1 MTRNDHL
8 VFYLNICFLYV
19 QDNKV
24 EPQRYYELFEKDTI
38 KFGNSRYDI
47 YGRLNHPFSKD
58 GYFQLIHVFK
68 LNSLYIY
75 LQFNAHNPR
84 ILPNSL
90 D

>member
-19 QDNKV
+19 QDNRV

-47 YGRLNHPFSKD
+47 YGRLIILSVRMAI
-58 GYFQLIHVFK
+58 FQLIYVFK